1 MERRGNRSAL
11 CMKRGTQDPPNWNP
25 HILRRWLSMT
35 NTSTF
40 RARRNEYEC
49 THVGRCNRTAYT
61 IYSVNVQS
69 SFDRRIE
76 RFARFRTSSDYRIN
90 FERVFLYFLLYLF
103 FPLFFNKNDDHPI
116 DHAPDRGTFFYQK
129 SLENHGSDRI
139 SDRGSDRVYR
149 RLLAH
154 RKTKTLHLLALQNLT
169 QRCAVS
175 I

>member
-103 FPLFFNKNDDHPI
+103 FPLFLTRTTI
-116 DHAPDRGTFFYQK
+116 IRSITRLIEARFFYQK